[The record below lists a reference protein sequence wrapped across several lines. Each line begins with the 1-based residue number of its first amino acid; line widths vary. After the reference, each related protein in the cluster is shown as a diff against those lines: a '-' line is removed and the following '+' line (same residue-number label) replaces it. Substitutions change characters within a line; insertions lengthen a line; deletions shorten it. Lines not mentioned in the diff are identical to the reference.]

1 MKKHFGTDKII
12 VLLGAGASCDAG
24 IKNSFQMIQEIEKKL
39 DEDWK
44 EFKNLYNYIESSHVR
59 LERIKNVRLREITF
73 NIENLVGLLDTIIR
87 ISTKEFE
94 GYNFVGAW
102 EKELIGVAGI
112 SMEKALAFKNEI
124 LKKLKEKW
132 LSPGDFKTA
141 TSYYKKLAAT
151 GYNSYLKIFSLNYD
165 MCVEHNMEA
174 EGRRIER
181 GFNEDRIWDYRRYD
195 FQKDDAADFYL
206 YKLHGSLDWYRDE
219 ESRLTFVD
227 GVQTIDPQKMEIIFG
242 VQNKLQSYDP
252 FNFYFYA
259 FREACFAAELII
271 VSGYGF
277 FDKHINDNLA
287 NAFKINPKRK
297 LLINCYNTLQSF
309 TDEKYKE
316 EIGKRLGIVDINDI
330 HIFNKPAKDFFNEDL
345 NIETFSSLFPDSS
358 EEVEVLP
365 E

>member
-1 MKKHFGTDKII
+1 MKKHFASDKII

-24 IKNSFQMIQEIEKKL
+24 IKNSLQMIQEIERKL
-39 DEDWK
+39 DDDWK
-44 EFKNLYNYIESSHVR
+44 DYKNLYNYIESSHFR
-59 LERIKNVRLREITF
+59 LQRIMNVPSKEISF
-73 NIENLVGLLDTIIR
+73 NIENLVGLLDTVIR

-102 EKELIGVAGI
+102 EKELLSVAGNN
-112 SMEKALAFKNEI
+112 MEKAQAFKNEI

-141 TSYYKKLAAT
+141 TAYYKKLATT
-151 GYNSYLKIFSLNYD
+151 GYTSYLKIFSLNYD

-181 GFNEDRIWDYRRYD
+181 GFNENRIWDYRRYD
-195 FQKDDAADFYL
+195 DLKDDAADFYL
-206 YKLHGSLDWYRDE
+206 YKLHGSLDWFRDE
-219 ESRLTFVD
+219 ELRLTFVD

-259 FREACFAAELII
+259 FREACFAAELIV

-277 FDKHINDNLA
+277 LDKHINDNLA
-287 NAFKINPKRK
+287 NAFKINSSRK
-297 LLINCYNTLQSF
+297 LIINCYNPGQS
-309 TDEKYKE
+309 DEVYKKTVNE
-316 EIGKRLGIVDINDI
+316 KLGINDQDAI

-345 NIETFSSLFPDSS
+345 NIETFSNLFPDSHD
-358 EEVEVLP
+358 EVEILP

>member
-1 MKKHFGTDKII
+1 MKKHFATDKII
-12 VLLGAGASCDAG
+12 MLLGAGASCDAG
-24 IKNSFQMIQEIEKKL
+24 IKNSFQMIQEIERKL

-44 EFKNLYNYIESSHVR
+44 DYKNLYNYIESSHVR

-73 NIENLVGLLDTIIR
+73 NIENLVGLLDNIIR
-87 ISTKEFE
+87 ISTKDFE

-102 EKELIGVAGI
+102 EKELISVAGLN
-112 SMEKALAFKNEI
+112 MEKALAFKNEI
-124 LKKLKEKW
+124 LKKLKEQW

-141 TSYYKKLAAT
+141 SSYYKKLAT
-151 GYNSYLKIFSLNYD
+151 SGIDTHLKIFSLNYD
-165 MCVEHNMEA
+165 MCVEQNMEA
-174 EGRRIER
+174 ENRRIER
-181 GFNEDRIWDYRRYD
+181 GFNENRIWDYRRYD

-219 ESRLTFVD
+219 ESRLTYVD

-259 FREACFAAELII
+259 FREACFAAELIV

-297 LLINCYNTLQSF
+297 LMINCYNPADSF
-309 TDEKYKE
+309 SITEYKSE
-316 EIGKRLGIVDINDI
+316 LGRRLGIADLDSI
-330 HIFNKPAKDFFNEDL
+330 HIYNKPAKDFFNVDL
-345 NIETFSSLFPDSS
+345 NIDTFSSLFPDSS
-358 EEVEVLP
+358 KEESILP
-365 E
+365 G

>member
-1 MKKHFGTDKII
+1 MKKHFASDKII

-24 IKNSFQMIQEIEKKL
+24 IKNSYQMIQEIEDKL
-39 DEDWK
+39 DKEWK
-44 EFKNLYNYIESSHVR
+44 EYKSLYNYIESSHFR
-59 LERIKNVRLREITF
+59 LERIKDVRSKEITF

-102 EKELIGVAGI
+102 EKELVNVAGNN
-112 SMEKALAFKNEI
+112 MEKALGFKNEI

-132 LSPGDFKTA
+132 LSPGDFKSSTG
-141 TSYYKKLAAT
+141 YYRKLAAT
-151 GYNSYLKIFSLNYD
+151 GYTSYLKIFSLNYD

-181 GFNEDRIWDYRRYD
+181 GFDEKRIWDYRRYD
-195 FQKDDAADFYL
+195 VLKDDAADFYL

-219 ESRLTFVD
+219 ELRLTYVD

-259 FREACFAAELII
+259 FREACFLAELIV

-287 NAFKINPKRK
+287 NAFKINPNTK
-297 LLINCYNTLQSF
+297 LIINCLNKNTS
-309 TDEKYKE
+309 DDDYKKAIAE
-316 EIGKRLGIVDINDI
+316 RLGITNKNSI
-330 HIFNKPAKDFFNEDL
+330 HIFNKPAKDFFNDDL
-345 NIETFSSLFPDSS
+345 NIDTFASFFPDSHD
-358 EEVEVLP
+358 EVDVLP